1 MNFAI
6 FIADCKGMSVLDEQ
20 FIANLVPLHSV
31 PSESVSA
38 IEYANSFRNTIPK
51 WENRNEWSCDESRKI
66 IGIGTEA
73 FGTQTTVYRGRRTVD
88 TAGSVNGL
96 WCRSGR

>member
-1 MNFAI
+1 MLVFLKFLPHFGFVLLRMNFAI

-38 IEYANSFRNTIPK
+38 IEYANSFEYTNLK
-51 WENRNEWSCDESRKI
+51 CEKLFEMK
-66 IGIGTEA
+66 
-73 FGTQTTVYRGRRTVD
+73 
-88 TAGSVNGL
+88 L
-96 WCRSGR
+96 